1 MTSVTPAPPAYSA
14 PSPSADPLIGA
25 TLGGRYTIRRLIGAG
40 GMGLVYL
47 ADQAGKPREVVVKV
61 LAPHWLND
69 DAAKRR
75 FDREAQALSSLRHPN
90 IVEMFDFG
98 REGDRAYLVMEFLI
112 GVPLSKYLRD
122 RPILPLP
129 EFVPIAAQIL
139 KGTGY
144 AHSREVVVRDIKPG
158 NVMLCERQ
166 GRANYVKML
175 DFGLAKLVHDE
186 NPITQ
191 DQTLGT
197 LGYIAPETVAGHD
210 PDLRVDVYALGVL
223 FYQMLCGRLPF
234 DDQSGNSAAML
245 YQTVHN
251 EPTPLTELLPYGHD
265 IPEGLI
271 DLVHCCLRKVPDSRP
286 ADANVLVEQMIDVV
300 PAAMFR
306 LPSAPSHAGRPS
318 ESASA
323 MNVLGNSSLLER
335 PPPPGSMGGSMSGPM
350 GSFDALDGVTIQ
362 RPSTTAPSP
371 YTPPFGVYPPTA
383 TATATATTAAPVASA
398 PPSTGSKLTLLAGLL
413 LGCAG
418 TAVAFVAKCG
428 GDDPP
433 PAVVAEVSTPASAA
447 SATPAASS
455 PGAAAGVAPAPEA
468 ADPPLGSVVI
478 SSTPEAAKVVLDGE
492 LVGVTPYSGKATLG
506 THSLTVEAPGYHRWS
521 SQIEVAVEATDPLV
535 VSLVRDEVRSK
546 RRRGSSGTRSKPR
559 APDDEAPSSPPPA
572 AKPAKPTK
580 PTKPA
585 KSTTAPSNDSLLSD
599 KKRSSS
605 TLLPSNSK
613 KKSDALLRS
622 ND

>member
-1 MTSVTPAPPAYSA
+1 MTPVTHAPPVHPN
-14 PSPSADPLIGA
+14 PSQSADPLIGA

-47 ADQAGKPREVVVKV
+47 ADQPGKPREVVVKV

-69 DAAKRR
+69 DATKRR

-98 REGDRAYLVMEFLI
+98 REGDRAYLVMEFLT
-112 GVPLSKYLRD
+112 GVPLNKYLRH
-122 RPILPLP
+122 RPVLPLP

-144 AHSREVVVRDIKPG
+144 AHSREVIVRDIKPG
-158 NVMLCERQ
+158 NVMLCERR

-197 LGYIAPETVAGHD
+197 LGYIAPETVAGHP

-223 FYQMLCGRLPF
+223 FYLMLCGRLPF
-234 DDQSGNSAAML
+234 DDQSGSSAAML

-251 EPTPLTELLPYGHD
+251 EPTPLGELLPFGHD
-265 IPEGLI
+265 IPDGLI
-271 DLVHCCLRKVPDSRP
+271 DLVHRCLRKVPDSRP

-306 LPSAPSHAGRPS
+306 LPSATPLTGQPS
-318 ESASA
+318 ESSSA
-323 MNVLGNSSLLER
+323 MNVLGNSSLLES
-335 PPPPGSMGGSMSGPM
+335 PPPPGSMGGSMGRSM
-350 GSFDALDGVTIQ
+350 GSPDMLDAVTTQ
-362 RPSTTAPSP
+362 RPSIASLTP
-371 YTPPFGVYPPTA
+371 YTRPLGAHPPTK
-383 TATATATTAAPVASA
+383 PPHLASTSSSNG
-398 PPSTGSKLTLLAGLL
+398 PKLTLLAGLL
-413 LGCAG
+413 IGCSG
-418 TAVAFVAKCG
+418 TALAFAAKCG
-428 GDDPP
+428 DNDPP
-433 PAVVAEVSTPASAA
+433 PAVVAEASTPASAA
-447 SATPAASS
+447 SATPAANT
-455 PGAAAGVAPAPEA
+455 PGAAAGGDPALDA

-478 SSTPEAAKVVLDGE
+478 SSTPEAAKVLLDGKP
-492 LVGVTPYSGKATLG
+492 VGVTPYSGKTTLG

-521 SQIEVAVEATDPLV
+521 SQIEVAEEAGKPLV
-535 VSLVRDEVRSK
+535 VSLVRNEARSK
-546 RRRGSSGTRSKPR
+546 RRRGSSGARSKPR
-559 APDDEAPSSPPPA
+559 ARSVPDDADPSPPPPA
-572 AKPAKPTK
+572 AKPAKPAK
-580 PTKPA
+580 PTPA
-585 KSTTAPSNDSLLSD
+585 PAPAPSNNSLLSD
-599 KKRSSS
+599 HKRSSS
-605 TLLPSNSK
+605 TLLPSKSK

-622 ND
+622 NDD